1 MSEENNIIK
10 KKRGRPRKNT
20 SELDTNKQNDKEKTT
35 IVSLSSPDKAQ
46 DIVKKIS
53 EGKEIELDLDKQVLL
68 NNFNTFMLAEAYTQ
82 LPTIIKL
89 HELQMKC
96 LDKYYEQVNEMLDD
110 GDYNVFLLEKI
121 INAINSSIDR
131 CNNIILKLG
140 LNSDIT
146 DSLMITHVDNSQ
158 NISVYQ
164 SQISK
169 QKVLNT
175 IDKLL
180 ANPELLNV
188 NNDEFINDID
198 EN

>member
-1 MSEENNIIK
+1 MSEENKSTK
-10 KKRGRPRKNT
+10 KKRGRPKKNT
-20 SELDTNKQNDKEKTT
+20 SENVNKEKTD
-35 IVSLSSPDKAQ
+35 IIALSSPEKAN

-89 HELQMKC
+89 HELQTKC
-96 LDKYYEQVNEMLDD
+96 LDKYYEQVNEMLDE

-121 INAINSSIDR
+121 INAINNSIDR

-158 NISVYQ
+158 NINVYQ

-180 ANPELLNV
+180 ANPNLLNV
-188 NNDEFINDID
+188 DTEDNFIDNINED
-198 EN
+198 

>member
-1 MSEENNIIK
+1 MSEESIK
-10 KKRGRPRKNT
+10 NEKEIPDENT
-20 SELDTNKQNDKEKTT
+20 SENINKEKTD
-35 IVSLSSPDKAQ
+35 IIALSSPEKAN

-89 HELQMKC
+89 HELQTKC

-110 GDYNVFLLEKI
+110 GDYNVFLLEKV
-121 INAINSSIDR
+121 INAINNSIDR

-158 NISVYQ
+158 NINVYQ

-169 QKVLNT
+169 QRVLNT

-180 ANPELLNV
+180 ANPNLI
-188 NNDEFINDID
+188 NNDDGDIND
-198 EN
+198 